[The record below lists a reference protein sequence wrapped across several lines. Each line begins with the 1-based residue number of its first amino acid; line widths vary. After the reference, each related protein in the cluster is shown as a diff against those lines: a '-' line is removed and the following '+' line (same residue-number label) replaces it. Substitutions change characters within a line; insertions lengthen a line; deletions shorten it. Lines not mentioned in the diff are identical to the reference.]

1 MALMPLN
8 CNSRSHFSETQKT
21 EVTMYHHGE
30 PDWKARRTFCREVKQ
45 YNCWEPPGRPV
56 PTCHGFM
63 ASAMLW
69 LNEADG
75 GHRPLCISGAPRP
88 FSPAHESFPVM
99 ASDIFFRDRLESA
112 LIGLKY
118 L

>member
-1 MALMPLN
+1 
-8 CNSRSHFSETQKT
+8 
-21 EVTMYHHGE
+21 
-30 PDWKARRTFCREVKQ
+30 
-45 YNCWEPPGRPV
+45 
-56 PTCHGFM
+56 M

-75 GHRPLCISGAPRP
+75 GQRPLCISGVPRP
-88 FSPAHESFPVM
+88 FSPAHESFPVT